1 MNKESLGD
9 ITLQQSTLNPH
20 QQAPQAV
27 MRLKTSNAQWTLGAY
42 IAPDGSGKKQL
53 EILKD
58 NKTLHA

>member
-42 IAPDGSGKKQL
+42 IAPDGSGEKQL
-53 EILKD
+53 ES
-58 NKTLHA
+58 